1 MCGLAAPVSGG
12 PMLRHISSQ
21 VSFAGIAA
29 SLLVAPV
36 TAAPGDPDAATLA
49 SRAAPGETTS
59 SFCNGNGFTEVVFL
73 NGTTVVS
80 SLESSDT
87 CTPSTS
93 TTSGGTSQAGADGQ
107 RENQDDLDDLED
119 LHGRVWDD
127 EGDELDVGGE
137 DGGEDGDGEDGGE
150 DGDDTQAELRRLEG
164 ELADEK
170 AKNAEMTAEF
180 FSNARL
186 IEEAKAAREQ
196 FSAENKKKIEAA
208 SETLEEARVESQR
221 WENIYTALRAL
232 NEARDL
238 FTATPASS
246 PDMPSIERRLEEAR
260 ADLRALGVPER
271 TSIASVEASRRQAR
285 SAFNSAELAHL
296 AAVDDAAE
304 ESKDL
309 GHQIRVAEEGQK
321 LLTTDIARSDARISQ
336 LESRIQNLKRQNQLS
351 GPSPQPSILDL
362 INARGVHT
370 WVSGDF
376 TWAEDTRSGQRRD
389 TEAWRV
395 TAGAQ
400 LRLTERVTAGMSF
413 TYGFSD
419 TDDKTGLGT
428 SKEADT
434 YLVSPFVAYRLSPD
448 TGLRAG
454 VVYSQTET
462 DAVRAGSATA
472 SYTTRGYGARVGAS
486 TRERLNPWVTVRGG
500 LSQSFFYSETDGYT
514 DSLGRVTPNADSR
527 SSTTHVSTR
536 MDVAATPDLS
546 LYGSLNGSYAL
557 LKSDGDRDRA
567 DAYLGVGADYDAGFA
582 LLSAEVGKTVFRNN
596 YDDITA
602 RITAQVTF

>member
-1 MCGLAAPVSGG
+1 MRGRAAPVSGG
-12 PMLRHISSQ
+12 PMLRHISCL
-21 VSFAGIAA
+21 VAFAGIAA

-36 TAAPGDPDAATLA
+36 AAATGDPDADTIA
-49 SRAAPGETTS
+49 SRSRPGETAEIS
-59 SFCNGNGFTEVVFL
+59 CNSNGFFEVAFTIPL
-73 NGTTVVS
+73 GSHSIVVS
-80 SLESSDT
+80 TVESGES
-87 CTPSTS
+87 CTPDTS
-93 TTSGGTSQAGADGQ
+93 TTSGGTSQTGADGQ

-127 EGDELDVGGE
+127 EGDEIDG
-137 DGGEDGDGEDGGE
+137 GGEDGDGDDGE
-150 DGDDTQAELRRLEG
+150 DDADNEAELRRLEG

-170 AKNAEMTAEF
+170 AKNAKMKSD
-180 FSNARL
+180 FSSAARL
-186 IEEAKAAREQ
+186 IEELKAAREQ
-196 FSAENKKKIEAA
+196 FSAENKKEIDAR
-208 SETLEEARVESQR
+208 SETLEEARVELQR
-221 WENIYTALRAL
+221 WGNILTALRAL

-260 ADLRALGVPER
+260 ADLRGLGVPER
-271 TSIASVEASRRQAR
+271 TSVASVEASRRQAL
-285 SAFNSAELAHL
+285 SAFYSIEAAHL
-296 AAVDDAAE
+296 AAVDDAFE

-309 GHQIRVAEEGQK
+309 GHQIRIAEGGQK
-321 LLTTDIARSDARISQ
+321 VIATDIARSDARISR
-336 LESRIQNLKRQNQLS
+336 LEARIQNLKRQNQLS

-376 TWAEDTRSGQRRD
+376 TSAEDTRSGQRRD

-400 LRLTERVTAGMSF
+400 LRLTERVTTGMSF

-419 TDDKTGLGT
+419 TDDTTGFGT

-462 DAVRAGSATA
+462 DAVRANGATA

-486 TRERLNPWVTVRGG
+486 TRDKLNPWVTVRGG
-500 LSQSFFYSETDGYT
+500 LSQSFFYSKTDGYT
-514 DSLGRVTPNADSR
+514 DSVGRVTPNADSR
-527 SSTTHVSTR
+527 SSSTHVSTR

-557 LKSDGDRDRA
+557 LRSDGDRDRA

-582 LLSAEVGKTVFRNN
+582 LLSAEVGKTVLRNN

-602 RITAQVTF
+602 RVTAQVTF

>member
-1 MCGLAAPVSGG
+1 
-12 PMLRHISSQ
+12 MLRRLSSQ
-21 VSFAGIAA
+21 VCIAGLA
-29 SLLVAPV
+29 SCLLVAP
-36 TAAPGDPDAATLA
+36 AMAGPGDPSAAFIATN
-49 SRAAPGETTS
+49 AAPGETTS
-59 SFCNGNGFTEVVFL
+59 TRCNSNGFVEVIFSL
-73 NGTTVVS
+73 GGAVVS
-80 SLESSDT
+80 TVESGDT
-87 CTPSTS
+87 CTPGTS
-93 TTSGGTSQAGADGQ
+93 TTSVGTSSTGGESEAQ
-107 RENQDDLDDLED
+107 RENQNDLDDLED

-127 EGDELDVGGE
+127 EGDELDVGGGE
-137 DGGEDGDGEDGGE
+137 DEDSGEDGGGGEDGEGGN
-150 DGDDTQAELRRLEG
+150 DDADNGAELRRLEG
-164 ELADEK
+164 ELAEEK

-186 IEEAKAAREQ
+186 IEEMKAAREE
-196 FSAENKKKIEAA
+196 FSAANEKKIQAI
-208 SETLEEARVESQR
+208 SETLEEARVELQR

-246 PDMPSIERRLEEAR
+246 PEMPSIERRLEETR

-271 TSIASVEASRRQAR
+271 TSIASVEASRREAL
-285 SAFNSAELAHL
+285 SAFNSAESAHL
-296 AAVDDAAE
+296 AAIDDASE

-309 GHQIRVAEEGQK
+309 GVQIRVAEEGQK
-321 LLTTDIARSDARISQ
+321 LIATDIARSDARITS
-336 LESRIQNLKRQNQLS
+336 LESRIRNLKRQNQLS
-351 GPSPQPSILDL
+351 GPAPQPSILDL

-370 WVSGDF
+370 WVSGDV

-400 LRLTERVTAGMSF
+400 LRLTERVTTGMSF

-419 TDDKTGLGT
+419 TDDKTGIGT

-462 DAVRAGSATA
+462 DAVRAGGATA

-486 TRERLNPWVTVRGG
+486 TREKLNPWVTVRGG

-514 DSLGRVTPNADSR
+514 DSVGRVTPNADSR

-567 DAYLGVGADYDAGFA
+567 DAYLGVGADYDAGIA
-582 LLSAEVGKTVFRNN
+582 LLSAEVGKTVLRNN

-602 RITAQVTF
+602 RVTAQVTF

>member
-1 MCGLAAPVSGG
+1 MRGLAAPVSGG
-12 PMLRHISSQ
+12 PMLRHISFQ

-29 SLLVAPV
+29 SLLVTPAV
-36 TAAPGDPDAATLA
+36 AAPGDPDAATLA
-49 SRAAPGETTS
+49 GRAAPGETTK
-59 SFCNGNGFTEVVFL
+59 SFCNSDGFTEVVFL
-73 NGTTVVS
+73 NGTTIVS
-80 SLESSDT
+80 SLESSDR
-87 CTPSTS
+87 CTPDTS
-93 TTSGGTSQAGADGQ
+93 TTSGGTSQTGADGQ

-127 EGDELDVGGE
+127 EGDEIDG
-137 DGGEDGDGEDGGE
+137 GGEDGDGEDGGE
-150 DGDDTQAELRRLEG
+150 DGDDTQTELRRLEG

-170 AKNAEMTAEF
+170 AKNAEMSAEF
-180 FSNARL
+180 SSNARL
-186 IEEAKAAREQ
+186 IGEAKAAREQ
-196 FSAENKKKIEAA
+196 FNAENQKEIEAR
-208 SETLEEARVESQR
+208 SEILEEARVESQR
-221 WENIYTALRAL
+221 WENIYTTLRAL

-285 SAFNSAELAHL
+285 SAFNSAELSHL
-296 AAVDDAAE
+296 SAVNDAAE

-321 LLTTDIARSDARISQ
+321 LIATEIARSDARISQ

-351 GPSPQPSILDL
+351 GPTPQPSILDL

-370 WVSGDF
+370 WVSGDV
-376 TWAEDTRSGQRRD
+376 TWAEDTRSGQRHD

-419 TDDKTGLGT
+419 TDDTTGFGT
-428 SKEADT
+428 FKEADT

-462 DAVRAGSATA
+462 DAVRAGGATA

-486 TRERLNPWVTVRGG
+486 TREKLNPWVTVRGG
-500 LSQSFFYSETDGYT
+500 LGQSFFYSETDGYT
-514 DSLGRVTPNADSR
+514 DTAGRVTPNADSR

-567 DAYLGVGADYDAGFA
+567 DAYLGVGADYDAGIA
-582 LLSAEVGKTVFRNN
+582 LLSAEVGKTVLRNN

-602 RITAQVTF
+602 RVTAQVTF

>member
-1 MCGLAAPVSGG
+1 
-12 PMLRHISSQ
+12 MLRYVSSQ
-21 VSFAGIAA
+21 VWFVGIAA
-29 SLLVAPV
+29 SLLVAP
-36 TAAPGDPDAATLA
+36 AMAGPGDPSAAFIA
-49 SRAAPGETTS
+49 GNAAPGETTS
-59 SFCNGNGFTEVVFL
+59 TRCNSNGFVEVIFSL
-73 NGTTVVS
+73 GGAVVS
-80 SLESSDT
+80 TVESGDT
-87 CTPSTS
+87 CTPGTS
-93 TTSGGTSQAGADGQ
+93 TTSVGTTSTGGRSEAQ
-107 RENQDDLDDLED
+107 RENQNDLDDLED

-127 EGDELDVGGE
+127 EGDELDVGGGEDE
-137 DGGEDGDGEDGGE
+137 DGGEDGGGGE
-150 DGDDTQAELRRLEG
+150 DGEGADDDNGAELRRLEG

-196 FSAENKKKIEAA
+196 FSAENKKKIAA
-208 SETLEEARVESQR
+208 AAETVEEARVESQR

-246 PDMPSIERRLEEAR
+246 ADMPSIERRLEEAR

-285 SAFNSAELAHL
+285 TAFNSAELAHL

-419 TDDKTGLGT
+419 TDDTTGFGT

-462 DAVRAGSATA
+462 DAVRAGGATA

-486 TRERLNPWVTVRGG
+486 TREKLNPWVTVRGG
-500 LSQSFFYSETDGYT
+500 LGQSFFYSETDGYT
-514 DSLGRVTPNADSR
+514 DTAGRVTPNADSR

-567 DAYLGVGADYDAGFA
+567 DAYLGVGADYDAGIA
-582 LLSAEVGKTVFRNN
+582 LLSAEVGKTVLRNN

-602 RITAQVTF
+602 RVTAQVTF

>member
-1 MCGLAAPVSGG
+1 
-12 PMLRHISSQ
+12 MLRH
-21 VSFAGIAA
+21 VSTQLWLA
-29 SLLVAPV
+29 SLATCLLGTP
-36 TAAPGDPDAATLA
+36 AAAGPGDPDAATIA
-49 SRAAPGETTS
+49 GRTAPGETAELS
-59 SFCNGNGFTEVVFL
+59 CNSNGFVEVAFTIPL
-73 NGTTVVS
+73 GSHSIVVS
-80 SLESSDT
+80 TVESGDR
-87 CTPSTS
+87 CTPDTS
-93 TTSGGTSQAGADGQ
+93 TTSSGTTQTGGNGQ
-107 RENQDDLDDLED
+107 RENQEDLDDLED

-127 EGDELDVGGE
+127 EGDELDVG
-137 DGGEDGDGEDGGE
+137 GGE

-170 AKNAEMTAEF
+170 AKNAEMSATFSSTAR
-180 FSNARL
+180 S

-196 FSAENKKKIEAA
+196 FSAENKKKIAA
-208 SETLEEARVESQR
+208 AAETVEEARVESQR
-221 WENIYTALRAL
+221 WESIYTALRAL

-285 SAFNSAELAHL
+285 TAFNSAELAHL

-309 GHQIRVAEEGQK
+309 GHQIRIAEEGQK
-321 LLTTDIARSDARISQ
+321 LIATDIARSDARISQ

-351 GPSPQPSILDL
+351 GPSPQPSILGL

-376 TWAEDTRSGQRRD
+376 TSAEDTRSGQRRD

-395 TAGAQ
+395 TAGGQ

-419 TDDKTGLGT
+419 TDDTTGLGT

-462 DAVRAGSATA
+462 DAVRAGGATA

-514 DSLGRVTPNADSR
+514 DTAGRVTPNADSR

-602 RITAQVTF
+602 RVTAQVTF